1 MRLTINLD
9 DDLYAI
15 ARAHAQTMD
24 VSISVAV
31 NSLLRRAIN
40 PTIEPIP
47 TPFAADGGSGWP
59 VVAGK
64 RVVTPEDVKALD
76 DEP

>member
-9 DDLYAI
+9 DELYAV

-24 VSISVAV
+24 VSISAAV
-31 NSLLRRAIN
+31 NFLLRRALH
-40 PTIEPIP
+40 PTIDASAR
-47 TPFAADGGSGWP
+47 PFAAEGDGWP

>member
-9 DDLYAI
+9 DELYAV
-15 ARAHAQTMD
+15 ARSFAQTMD

-31 NSLLRRAIN
+31 NQLLRRAIY
-40 PTIEPIP
+40 PTEPIP
-47 TPFAADGGSGWP
+47 LPFAAEGDNAWP

-76 DEP
+76 DEA